1 MSKANLLIC
10 AILAAALLASAAGA
24 DSFKAPALSGTVFAH
39 LGYDLTSYD
48 DADREGA
55 WEFDVPRVYVNIKGA
70 VTEKLHYRVTADV
83 AREKYTY
90 YTYDLVYN
98 EETGLYELEETKHTS
113 NGKYDFYAKYAYA
126 DIRVIENHSIYA
138 GMEKTPWIDNEQGIW
153 GWRVV
158 RKVAVDDRKYD
169 NSADLGIGLSGKIG
183 GGIVKHHLTFTNGAG
198 YKKPEAG
205 LSGKAVAYRLSLFPL
220 VNNEDLGGLSVNAYA
235 RADNLGEKVPE
246 GADGN
251 PVTVYGGLLGLEHDF
266 VNFGAGYFMKSEGE
280 GDAKVDGN
288 LMTAYAS
295 GHFNASEGMSIHPLV
310 RYDMYEPDA
319 DTDDDEETLI
329 VGGVAFKFFDG
340 TFALIPNYQTEGYKT
355 VNEAGGVEDASSDY
369 FYLHAQWDWK

>member
-1 MSKANLLIC
+1 
-10 AILAAALLASAAGA
+10 
-24 DSFKAPALSGTVFAH
+24 
-39 LGYDLTSYD
+39 
-48 DADREGA
+48 
-55 WEFDVPRVYVNIKGA
+55 
-70 VTEKLHYRVTADV
+70 V